1 MESDALQAEYLI
13 DQLTDLV
20 LAIPIQ
26 AKSDQTNINLFM
38 HYLNHEDWFEAA
50 PLSGDEAT
58 QLNEGDMLK
67 VQNKDLE
74 PPSIQDA
81 KDKPKN
87 IKEAEKNQV
96 NLWET
101 ICYPGS
107 LKCLYE

>member
-1 MESDALQAEYLI
+1 MEYLMAK
-13 DQLTDLV
+13 LTDLILV
-20 LAIPIQ
+20 IPLKVDISS
-26 AKSDQTNINLFM
+26 ATNNMFL